1 MLFRYDLVSL
11 QDLQHGTQA
20 TVTQVNDKRIVCWWR
35 PYRDW
40 SSLLRGAPSDSNTI
54 RNPRANEKKLD
65 QRSHSDLRTV
75 LATQRLNTR
84 KGDDPS
90 SIGRYVLS
98 KFFTGISNSI
108 DRLPSNNRKT
118 IATLILWLR
127 LRHRFQLSLNVFHAI
142 YLRHFAAIQTL
153 SNRLNGF
160 ARDES
165 IPIRIALRETRGK
178 EKYKQKK
185 KGNGNET
192 KGKYRIL
199 VYSLRDVHH
208 VPLSCREITRKK

>member
-1 MLFRYDLVSL
+1 MSL

-20 TVTQVNDKRIVCWWR
+20 TVTRVNDKQIVCWWR

-90 SIGRYVLS
+90 SIGRYVPS
-98 KFFTGISNSI
+98 KFFTEISNLI
-108 DRLPSNNRKT
+108 GRLSSNSQNNRDSDSVT
-118 IATLILWLR
+118 STPTSIPTLIERFSCNLSTTPCSHSNAFEPLKR
-127 LRHRFQLSLNVFHAI
+127 LCTRRINSNPNRFERNERQRKV
-142 YLRHFAAIQTL
+142 QT
-153 SNRLNGF
+153 
-160 ARDES
+160 
-165 IPIRIALRETRGK
+165 K
-178 EKYKQKK
+178 EKGKRKW
-185 KGNGNET
+185 NE
-192 KGKYRIL
+192 RESL
-199 VYSLRDVHH
+199 YSLRDVHH
-208 VPLSCREITRKK
+208 VPLSCREMTRKK